1 MERHD
6 THALSY
12 SSSEEHSYQFDKNL
26 STKNFQSENKY
37 FTKEEE
43 KNDWT
48 NIFIN
53 SFKEMKNSIG
63 LGDLCNFNDISQSG
77 EINEKIKDNKDM
89 NKSNKNSKDILKDKI
104 KEKSKNKS
112 KNKSKDK
119 SKDKSTDKIKDKSK
133 DKIKDKSKEKS
144 KDKSKDKNKNK
155 DKIKDKIIYIGKGKN
170 SKIITLKNSEKIQE
184 KYKSKTKNNSPTT
197 KNKKEIRE
205 ENQKNKNENK
215 EKSEKKEKKKDKFT
229 VLDNGIVVKK
239 INQQKEDDENEISN
253 DQKIKKMK
261 DNIIKEY
268 FSHYNTI
275 KNPMI
280 IKKPRRAFITK
291 INRHKSKRKDRFKNK
306 NFYKKGTY
314 NNIQTASLGNYNK
327 LSLKTGQSTS
337 SNNDMKRQN
346 AKSRTILINR
356 NQNNLNKL
364 DDKFSSLSTIT
375 AKKFTINNNS
385 NLFFSGNVSNKNNI
399 LKKRPLSSY
408 NIIKKEIDINL
419 KSSKLESSFYNK
431 SFNIQKT
438 AQISSIMNANINH
451 KNKNKRKKII
461 YENKNFLN
469 DLKDLKSAFE
479 LSDNNI
485 IISNNNKIS
494 DLNINTFS
502 ERTNKTNKTKKIL
515 TKHNSENNNK
525 DVFSIKTRKLNSA
538 KVRGKSYEYFYPRD
552 PTPLF
557 IEFSN
562 DQKDNNK
569 MKIQKENNICNKCG
583 YKRHFGCEKDCPI
596 CINIKE
602 KNKLKEKKLS
612 NLNYYFPFKDKNS
625 NTNSIHNSFRNNNSN
640 NSHKIKQIINQDSF
654 INFINIKM
662 ENMLPMD
669 YYFNP
674 FFSNSIHTTLN
685 KQKRVKMNSAKQIRG
700 DKSNIFN
707 KYNALHKYFE

>member
-12 SSSEEHSYQFDKNL
+12 SSSEEHSYQFDRNL
-26 STKNFQSENKY
+26 STRNFQSENKY

-77 EINEKIKDNKDM
+77 EIIEKIKDIKDM
-89 NKSNKNSKDILKDKI
+89 KKSNKNSKDILKDKI

-112 KNKSKDK
+112 KDK
-119 SKDKSTDKIKDKSK
+119 SKDKGKDKSDDKTK
-133 DKIKDKSKEKS
+133 DKS
-144 KDKSKDKNKNK
+144 KDKSKDKNKDKKKDKNK
-155 DKIKDKIIYIGKGKN
+155 DKIKDKIKN
-170 SKIITLKNSEKIQE
+170 IEKDKNFKIITLKNSEKIQD
-184 KYKSKTKNNSPTT
+184 KYKSKTKNNSPAT
-197 KNKKEIRE
+197 KNKKEIKE
-205 ENQKNKNENK
+205 EKTKNEKK
-215 EKSEKKEKKKDKFT
+215 EKSEKKEKQKDKFT
-229 VLDNGIVVKK
+229 VLENGIVVKQ

-253 DQKIKKMK
+253 EEKIKKMK

-268 FSHYNTI
+268 FSHYNNI

-280 IKKPRRAFITK
+280 IKKPHRGFITK
-291 INRHKSKRKDRFKNK
+291 INRHKSRRKDRFKTK
-306 NFYKKGTY
+306 NFIKKGTH
-314 NNIQTASLGNYNK
+314 NNIQTPSLGNYNK
-327 LSLKTGQSTS
+327 LSLKTGQSTY

-375 AKKFTINNNS
+375 AKKLAINNNS
-385 NLFFSGNVSNKNNI
+385 NLFFSGNISNKNNI
-399 LKKRPLSSY
+399 VKKRPLSSY

-431 SFNIQKT
+431 SFSIQKT
-438 AQISSIMNANINH
+438 GQISSIINVVNINH

-461 YENKNFLN
+461 YENKNFLK
-469 DLKDLKSAFE
+469 DLKDLKNAFE

-485 IISNNNKIS
+485 IISNNNKNS

-502 ERTNKTNKTKKIL
+502 ERTNKTNKTNKIL
-515 TKHNSENNNK
+515 TKHNSENNNI
-525 DVFSIKTRKLNSA
+525 DAFSIKTRKLNSA

-557 IEFSN
+557 IEFN
-562 DQKDNNK
+562 NRQNDNNEI
-569 MKIQKENNICNKCG
+569 KIQNENNVCNKCG
-583 YKRHFGCEKDCPI
+583 YKRHFGSEKDCPI
-596 CINIKE
+596 CINMKE

-612 NLNYYFPFKDKNS
+612 NLNYYYPFKDKNS
-625 NTNSIHNSFRNNNSN
+625 TTNSIHNSFRNNNSN
-640 NSHKIKQIINQDSF
+640 NSHKIKQIINHDSF
-654 INFINIKM
+654 INFINIKL

-685 KQKRVKMNSAKQIRG
+685 KKKRVRMNSAKQIRG
-700 DKSNIFN
+700 DKSNIYN

>member
-26 STKNFQSENKY
+26 SSKNFQSENKY

-63 LGDLCNFNDISQSG
+63 LGDLCNFNDMSKSE
-77 EINEKIKDNKDM
+77 EINEKIKDIKDVE
-89 NKSNKNSKDILKDKI
+89 KSNKNSKDILKDKI

-112 KNKSKDK
+112 KDKSKDKGKDKSNDKTKDK
-119 SKDKSTDKIKDKSK
+119 SKDKSEDKN
-133 DKIKDKSKEKS
+133 
-144 KDKSKDKNKNK
+144 KDKSKDKNKDKNKDKMK
-155 DKIKDKIIYIGKGKN
+155 DKIKNIGKDKN
-170 SKIITLKNSEKIQE
+170 FKIITLKNSEKIQD
-184 KYKSKTKNNSPTT
+184 KYKSKTKNNSPTI
-197 KNKKEIRE
+197 KNKKEIKE
-205 ENQKNKNENK
+205 GKEKTK
-215 EKSEKKEKKKDKFT
+215 EKSEKKERQKDKFT
-229 VLDNGIVVKK
+229 VLENGIVVKK

-268 FSHYNTI
+268 FSHYNNT

-280 IKKPRRAFITK
+280 IKKPQRGFITK
-291 INRHKSKRKDRFKNK
+291 INRHKSRRKDRLKNK
-306 NFYKKGTY
+306 HFLKKGTN

-327 LSLKTGQSTS
+327 LSLKTGQSTY

-346 AKSRTILINR
+346 TKSRTILINR

-375 AKKFTINNNS
+375 AKKLAINNNS
-385 NLFFSGNVSNKNNI
+385 NLFFSGNISNKNNI
-399 LKKRPLSSY
+399 VKKRPLSSY

-431 SFNIQKT
+431 SFSIQKT
-438 AQISSIMNANINH
+438 GQISSIINANINH

-469 DLKDLKSAFE
+469 DLKDLKNAFE

-485 IISNNNKIS
+485 IISNNKNS

-502 ERTNKTNKTKKIL
+502 ERTNKTNKMNKII
-515 TKHNSENNNK
+515 TKHNSENNNI
-525 DVFSIKTRKLNSA
+525 DAFSIKTRKLNSA

-557 IEFSN
+557 IEFN
-562 DQKDNNK
+562 NRQKDNNEI
-569 MKIQKENNICNKCG
+569 KIQNENNICNKCG

-602 KNKLKEKKLS
+602 KNKIKEKKLS
-612 NLNYYFPFKDKNS
+612 NLNYYYPFKDKNS
-625 NTNSIHNSFRNNNSN
+625 TTNSIHNSFRNNNSN
-640 NSHKIKQIINQDSF
+640 NSHKIKQIINHDSF
-654 INFINIKM
+654 INFINIKL

-674 FFSNSIHTTLN
+674 FYSNSIHTTLN
-685 KQKRVKMNSAKQIRG
+685 KKKRVRMNSAKQIRG
-700 DKSNIFN
+700 DKSNIYN

>member
-12 SSSEEHSYQFDKNL
+12 SSSEEHSYQFDRNL
-26 STKNFQSENKY
+26 STRNFQSENKY

-77 EINEKIKDNKDM
+77 EIIEKIKDIKDM
-89 NKSNKNSKDILKDKI
+89 KKSNKNSKDILKDKI

-112 KNKSKDK
+112 KDK
-119 SKDKSTDKIKDKSK
+119 SKDKGKDKSDDKTK
-133 DKIKDKSKEKS
+133 DKS
-144 KDKSKDKNKNK
+144 KDKSKDKNKDKKKDKNK
-155 DKIKDKIIYIGKGKN
+155 DKIKDKIKN
-170 SKIITLKNSEKIQE
+170 IEKDKNFKIITLKNSEKIQD
-184 KYKSKTKNNSPTT
+184 KYKSKTKNNSPAT
-197 KNKKEIRE
+197 KNKKEIKE
-205 ENQKNKNENK
+205 EKTKNEKK

-229 VLDNGIVVKK
+229 VLENGIVVKQ

-253 DQKIKKMK
+253 EEKIKKMK

-268 FSHYNTI
+268 FSHYNNI

-280 IKKPRRAFITK
+280 IKKPHRGFITK
-291 INRHKSKRKDRFKNK
+291 INRHKSRRKDRFKTK
-306 NFYKKGTY
+306 NFMKKGTH
-314 NNIQTASLGNYNK
+314 NNIQTPSLGNYNK
-327 LSLKTGQSTS
+327 LSLKTGQSTY

-375 AKKFTINNNS
+375 AKKLAINNNS
-385 NLFFSGNVSNKNNI
+385 NLFFSGNISNKNNI
-399 LKKRPLSSY
+399 VKKRPLSSY

-431 SFNIQKT
+431 SFSIQKT
-438 AQISSIMNANINH
+438 GQISSIINVVNINH

-461 YENKNFLN
+461 YENKNFLK
-469 DLKDLKSAFE
+469 DLKDLKNAFE

-485 IISNNNKIS
+485 IISNNNKNS

-502 ERTNKTNKTKKIL
+502 ERTNKTNKTNKIL
-515 TKHNSENNNK
+515 TKHNSENNNI
-525 DVFSIKTRKLNSA
+525 DAFSIKTRKLNSA

-557 IEFSN
+557 IEFN
-562 DQKDNNK
+562 NRQNDNNEI
-569 MKIQKENNICNKCG
+569 KIQNENNVCNKCG
-583 YKRHFGCEKDCPI
+583 YKRHFGSEKDCPI
-596 CINIKE
+596 CINMKE

-612 NLNYYFPFKDKNS
+612 NLNYYYPFKDKNS
-625 NTNSIHNSFRNNNSN
+625 TTNSIHNSFRNNNSN
-640 NSHKIKQIINQDSF
+640 NSHKIKQIINHDSF
-654 INFINIKM
+654 INFINIKL

-685 KQKRVKMNSAKQIRG
+685 KKKRVRMNSAKQIRG
-700 DKSNIFN
+700 DKSNIYN

>member
-12 SSSEEHSYQFDKNL
+12 SSSEEHSYQFDRNL
-26 STKNFQSENKY
+26 STRNFQSENKY

-77 EINEKIKDNKDM
+77 EIIEKIKDIKDM
-89 NKSNKNSKDILKDKI
+89 KKSNKNSKDILKDKI

-112 KNKSKDK
+112 KDK
-119 SKDKSTDKIKDKSK
+119 SKDKGKDKSDDKTK
-133 DKIKDKSKEKS
+133 DKS
-144 KDKSKDKNKNK
+144 KDKSKDKNKDKKKDKNK
-155 DKIKDKIIYIGKGKN
+155 DKIKDKIKN
-170 SKIITLKNSEKIQE
+170 IEKDKNFKIITLKNSEKIQD
-184 KYKSKTKNNSPTT
+184 KYKSKTKNNSPAT
-197 KNKKEIRE
+197 KNKKEIKE
-205 ENQKNKNENK
+205 EKTKNEKK
-215 EKSEKKEKKKDKFT
+215 EKSEKKEKQKDKFT
-229 VLDNGIVVKK
+229 VLENGIVVKQ

-253 DQKIKKMK
+253 EEKIKKMK

-268 FSHYNTI
+268 FSHYNNI

-280 IKKPRRAFITK
+280 IKKPHRGFITK
-291 INRHKSKRKDRFKNK
+291 INRHKSRRKDRFKTK
-306 NFYKKGTY
+306 NFMKKGTH
-314 NNIQTASLGNYNK
+314 NNIQTPSLGNYNK
-327 LSLKTGQSTS
+327 LSLKTGQSTY

-375 AKKFTINNNS
+375 AKKLAINNNS
-385 NLFFSGNVSNKNNI
+385 NLFFSGNISNKNNI
-399 LKKRPLSSY
+399 VKKRPLSSY

-431 SFNIQKT
+431 SFSIQKT
-438 AQISSIMNANINH
+438 GQISSIINVVNINH

-469 DLKDLKSAFE
+469 DLKDLKNAFE

-485 IISNNNKIS
+485 IISNNNKNS

-502 ERTNKTNKTKKIL
+502 ERTNKTNKTNKIL
-515 TKHNSENNNK
+515 TKHNSENNNI
-525 DVFSIKTRKLNSA
+525 DAFSIKTRKLNSA

-557 IEFSN
+557 IEFN
-562 DQKDNNK
+562 NRQKDNNEI
-569 MKIQKENNICNKCG
+569 KIQNDNNVCNKCG
-583 YKRHFGCEKDCPI
+583 YKRHFGSEKDCPI
-596 CINIKE
+596 CINMKE

-612 NLNYYFPFKDKNS
+612 NLNYYYPFKDKNS
-625 NTNSIHNSFRNNNSN
+625 TTNSIHNSFRNNNSN
-640 NSHKIKQIINQDSF
+640 NSHKIKQIINHDSF
-654 INFINIKM
+654 INFINIKL

-685 KQKRVKMNSAKQIRG
+685 KKKRVRMNSAKQIRG
-700 DKSNIFN
+700 DKSNIYN

>member
-12 SSSEEHSYQFDKNL
+12 SSSEEHSYQFDRNL
-26 STKNFQSENKY
+26 STRNFQSENKY

-77 EINEKIKDNKDM
+77 EIIEKIKDIKDM
-89 NKSNKNSKDILKDKI
+89 KKSNKNSKDILKDKI

-112 KNKSKDK
+112 KDK
-119 SKDKSTDKIKDKSK
+119 SKDKGKDKSDDKTK
-133 DKIKDKSKEKS
+133 DKS
-144 KDKSKDKNKNK
+144 KDKSKDKNKDKKKDKNK
-155 DKIKDKIIYIGKGKN
+155 DKIKDKIKN
-170 SKIITLKNSEKIQE
+170 IEKDKNFKIITLKNSEKIQD
-184 KYKSKTKNNSPTT
+184 KYKSKTKNNSPAT
-197 KNKKEIRE
+197 KNKKEIKE
-205 ENQKNKNENK
+205 EKTKNEKK
-215 EKSEKKEKKKDKFT
+215 EKSEKKEKQKDKFT
-229 VLDNGIVVKK
+229 VLENGIVVKQ

-253 DQKIKKMK
+253 EEKIKKMK

-268 FSHYNTI
+268 FSHYNNI

-280 IKKPRRAFITK
+280 IKKPHRGFITK
-291 INRHKSKRKDRFKNK
+291 INRHKSRRKDRFKTK
-306 NFYKKGTY
+306 NFMKKGTH
-314 NNIQTASLGNYNK
+314 NNIQTPSLGNYNK
-327 LSLKTGQSTS
+327 LSLKTGQSTY

-375 AKKFTINNNS
+375 AKKLAINNNS
-385 NLFFSGNVSNKNNI
+385 NLFFSGNISNKNNI
-399 LKKRPLSSY
+399 VKKRPLSSY

-431 SFNIQKT
+431 SFSIQKT
-438 AQISSIMNANINH
+438 GQISSIINVVNINH

-461 YENKNFLN
+461 YENKNFLK
-469 DLKDLKSAFE
+469 DLKDLKNAFE

-485 IISNNNKIS
+485 IISNNNKNS

-502 ERTNKTNKTKKIL
+502 ERTNKTNKTNKIL
-515 TKHNSENNNK
+515 TKHNSENNNI
-525 DVFSIKTRKLNSA
+525 DAFSIKTRKLNSA

-557 IEFSN
+557 IEFN
-562 DQKDNNK
+562 NRQNDNNEI
-569 MKIQKENNICNKCG
+569 KIQNENNVCNKCG
-583 YKRHFGCEKDCPI
+583 YKRHFGSEKDCPI
-596 CINIKE
+596 CINMKE

-612 NLNYYFPFKDKNS
+612 NLNYYYPFKDKNS
-625 NTNSIHNSFRNNNSN
+625 TTNSIHNSFRNNNSN
-640 NSHKIKQIINQDSF
+640 NSHKIKQIINHDSF
-654 INFINIKM
+654 INFINIKL

-685 KQKRVKMNSAKQIRG
+685 KKKRVRMNSAKQIRG
-700 DKSNIFN
+700 DKSNIYN

>member
-26 STKNFQSENKY
+26 SSKNFQSENKY

-63 LGDLCNFNDISQSG
+63 LGDLCNFNDMSKSE
-77 EINEKIKDNKDM
+77 EINEKIKDIKDVE
-89 NKSNKNSKDILKDKI
+89 KSNKNSKDILKDKI

-112 KNKSKDK
+112 KDKSKDKGKDKSNDKTKDK
-119 SKDKSTDKIKDKSK
+119 SKDKSEDKN
-133 DKIKDKSKEKS
+133 
-144 KDKSKDKNKNK
+144 KDKSKDKNKDKNKDKMK
-155 DKIKDKIIYIGKGKN
+155 DKIKNIGKDKN
-170 SKIITLKNSEKIQE
+170 FKIITLKNSEKIQD
-184 KYKSKTKNNSPTT
+184 KYKSKTKNNSPTI
-197 KNKKEIRE
+197 KNKKEIKE
-205 ENQKNKNENK
+205 GKEKTK
-215 EKSEKKEKKKDKFT
+215 EKSEKKERQKDKFT
-229 VLDNGIVVKK
+229 VLENGIVVKK

-268 FSHYNTI
+268 FSHYNNT

-280 IKKPRRAFITK
+280 IKKPQRGFITK
-291 INRHKSKRKDRFKNK
+291 INRHKSRRKDRLKNK
-306 NFYKKGTY
+306 NFLKKGTP

-327 LSLKTGQSTS
+327 LSLKTGQSTY

-346 AKSRTILINR
+346 TKSRTILINR

-375 AKKFTINNNS
+375 AKKLAINNNS
-385 NLFFSGNVSNKNNI
+385 NLFFSGNISNKNNI
-399 LKKRPLSSY
+399 VKKRPLSSY

-431 SFNIQKT
+431 SFSIQKT
-438 AQISSIMNANINH
+438 GQISSIINANINH

-469 DLKDLKSAFE
+469 DLKDLKNAFE

-485 IISNNNKIS
+485 IISNNKNS

-502 ERTNKTNKTKKIL
+502 ERTNKTNKMNKII
-515 TKHNSENNNK
+515 TKHNSENNNI
-525 DVFSIKTRKLNSA
+525 DAFSIKTRKLNSA

-557 IEFSN
+557 IEFN
-562 DQKDNNK
+562 NRQKDNNEI
-569 MKIQKENNICNKCG
+569 KIQNENNICNKCG

-602 KNKLKEKKLS
+602 KNKIKEKKLS
-612 NLNYYFPFKDKNS
+612 NLNYYYPFKDKNS
-625 NTNSIHNSFRNNNSN
+625 TTNSIHNSFRNNNSN
-640 NSHKIKQIINQDSF
+640 NSHKIKQIINHDSF
-654 INFINIKM
+654 INFINIKL

-674 FFSNSIHTTLN
+674 FYSNSIHTTLN
-685 KQKRVKMNSAKQIRG
+685 KKKRVRMNSAKQIRG
-700 DKSNIFN
+700 DKSNIYN